1 MCNKFFTSVNTTVKI
16 HEEILTTARRVC
28 SKPNWTFTLNEI
40 VRAMPHLNEGSV
52 RTHVSSRCCVNAPS
66 NHQSRWPYF
75 KRLGRGVYEIQKTYR
90 GGTGEQ
96 VRARESLRVAETS
109 PEYGPEPLSLRPAIH
124 AVVTESEG
132 LFTAECL
139 EVAVV
144 TQGASLD
151 EILINL
157 REALEL
163 LISGED
169 HNLLGLEPDPRLVLN
184 FETLARLN

>member
-1 MCNKFFTSVNTTVKI
+1 M
-16 HEEILTTARRVC
+16 
-28 SKPNWTFTLNEI
+28 
-40 VRAMPHLNEGSV
+40 
-52 RTHVSSRCCVNAPS
+52 
-66 NHQSRWPYF
+66 
-75 KRLGRGVYEIQKTYR
+75 
-90 GGTGEQ
+90 
-96 VRARESLRVAETS
+96 
-109 PEYGPEPLSLRPAIH
+109 RPAIH

-163 LISGED
+163 FMSGED
-169 HNLLGLEPDPRLVLN
+169 YNLLGLEPDPRLVLN
-184 FETLARLN
+184 FETVARLN

>member
-1 MCNKFFTSVNTTVKI
+1 MKI
-16 HEEILTTARRVC
+16 HEEILKTARRVC

-75 KRLGRGVYEIQKTYR
+75 KRLGRGVYEILKAYR

-96 VRARESLRVAETS
+96 VRAGASLRVAETS
-109 PEYGPEPLSLRPAIH
+109 PEYGPESLSLRPAIH
-124 AVVTESEG
+124 AIVTESEG
-132 LFTAECL
+132 LFTAECF

-151 EILINL
+151 EILTNL

-163 LISGED
+163 FMSGED
-169 HNLLGLEPDPRLVLN
+169 HHLLGLEPDPRLVLS
-184 FETLARLN
+184 FETPARFN

>member
-1 MCNKFFTSVNTTVKI
+1 MKI
-16 HEEILTTARRVC
+16 HEEILKTARRVC
-28 SKPNWTFTLNEI
+28 SKPNWTFTLNDI
-40 VRAMPHLNEGSV
+40 VRAIPHLNEGSV

-75 KRLGRGVYEIQKTYR
+75 RRLGRGVYEIQKAYR
-90 GGTGEQ
+90 SGTGEQ
-96 VRARESLRVAETS
+96 IRARDLLRVAEAS
-109 PEYGPEPLSLRPAIH
+109 PEYGPGPVSLRPAIH

-151 EILINL
+151 ETLTNL

-163 LISGED
+163 FMSGED
-169 HNLLGLEPDPRLVLN
+169 HNLLGLVPDPRLVLN
-184 FETLARLN
+184 FETLARFN